1 MISLAIRI
9 NGYQNYEV
17 LKNGFDGISKPCRVN
32 EQMTCAFVLLRKWW
46 PWNQCFCFNV
56 GR

>member
-1 MISLAIRI
+1 MSLAIRI

-17 LKNGFDGISKPCRVN
+17 LKNGFDRISEPCRVN
-32 EQMTCAFVLLRKWW
+32 EQMTCAFVLLHKWW